1 MCDGWA
7 GNTAPCAA
15 AGNPGYAGDV
25 RNASAGNSDDAC
37 TGAYPNSA
45 PSTALGTV
53 PGNKYDVGSNALGT
67 AYGIDP
73 GSIGVARNDPG
84 NDAPQ
89 MLNKH

>member
-45 PSTALGTV
+45 PSTALGKGPLRETGYLLREMKV
-53 PGNKYDVGSNALGT
+53 PART
-67 AYGIDP
+67 A
-73 GSIGVARNDPG
+73 
-84 NDAPQ
+84 
-89 MLNKH
+89 H